1 MCFSFYGRIGKT
13 GDSHC
18 PSEINEKDVKQ
29 ASDLILNVQS
39 ARNSQSNG
47 RRLACIRSN
56 RIGWRNPRGDM
67 NDYQPRCRSIQ
78 TALSSIDDLRSSNN
92 LESLPEIEK
101 MLNHAWI
108 VRKDR
113 ETCTGDGSFC
123 SRAVGFRKGGH
134 EIAKNVM

>member
-1 MCFSFYGRIGKT
+1 MCFSFYGRIGES

-18 PSEINEKDVKQ
+18 PSEINEKDIKQ
-29 ASDLILNVQS
+29 GSDLILIVRS
-39 ARNSQSNG
+39 ARNSQGNG
-47 RRLACIRSN
+47 RRLVCIRPN
-56 RIGWRNPRGDM
+56 RIGWRNPRRDM
-67 NDYQPRCRSIQ
+67 NDHQTRCRSIQ

-113 ETCTGDGSFC
+113 ETCTSDGSFY